1 MSANSSM
8 FNAVDFSRYYT
19 KKHRAVVITRSTRIQ
34 APTGLSSG
42 WPEVRIL
49 IVAGLLVCA
58 ISLFINS
65 WPF

>member
-8 FNAVDFSRYYT
+8 FNVVDFSRYYT
-19 KKHRAVVITRSTRIQ
+19 KKHRAVVINRGTRIQ
-34 APTGLSSG
+34 PPTGLSSG

-49 IVAGLLVCA
+49 ITAGLLVCA
-58 ISLFINS
+58 ISLVINS